1 MKRLRKLAQYIATY
15 KRYIFI
21 LFVLVF
27 FQTLSQLYLPTL
39 MGDIVDNGVVV
50 GNIPYIWKIGAL
62 MLFVAAIGV
71 VMSIGISYYASHVAM
86 RVGRDIRNDIFTH
99 VTDFSVHDFAQVGT
113 ASLITRTT
121 NDVTQIQQALVMVL
135 RMFLMA
141 PFMLLGGVLMAV
153 SKDFMLSLVILF
165 AVPFIAVAIYF
176 IMKKG
181 YPLFQAV
188 QKRLDRLN
196 TILRENLTGIR
207 VVRAFAKERAE
218 QKRLQRAN
226 ENLTDVSITV
236 NRLMAFTMP
245 LMMLLMNVTIILI
258 IWFGSVR
265 IDVGTMQIGDLM
277 AFIQYVMLILMA
289 LMMASMMFV
298 ILPRA
303 SVSAKRIEEVLTMKT
318 SKQTIGTETLTEPIQ
333 TISFQN
339 VAYRYPNAQRNTLEN
354 ISFTLEAGKVTAII
368 GGTGSG
374 KTTLIQLIPRLLE
387 ATAGTITVNGKDIKL
402 IHLDRLREKIGYVPQ
417 RALLF
422 SGTVK
427 ENVRFGK
434 DNASEEEIVHAL
446 QIAQADS
453 FVRELDLGYES
464 FIEQGG
470 ANLSGGQKQRL
481 SIARALV
488 RQPQIYLFD
497 DSFSALDY
505 ETDKKLRHR
514 LLQEASDK
522 IMVIVAQRVSTI
534 IDADQIIVLDK
545 GRIAG
550 IGTHK
555 HLSETNDVYKE
566 IITSQYGKGGIA

>member
-1 MKRLRKLAQYIATY
+1 VKRLRKLAQYIATY

>member
-1 MKRLRKLAQYIATY
+1 VKRLRKLAQYIATY

-86 RVGRDIRNDIFTH
+86 RVGRDVRNDIFTH

-318 SKQTIGTETLTEPIQ
+318 SKHTIGTETLTEPIQ

>member
-1 MKRLRKLAQYIATY
+1 MRKLAQYIATY